1 MDYDELSAAF
11 LAEPSAGRP
20 APRIPTGAARSLR
33 DAAEPLATIGFWGK
47 PAYAAMEAQGLEFL
61 TGYVWG
67 RAAPMGEPTAPVV
80 VAAFGV
86 FEPGLVAQL
95 YQQARGIASR
105 ADVLAARE
113 RGAVESLHEVLGD
126 VPTGEVETAVAQL
139 RRATDVAVADVA
151 GRPLVAGLASL
162 DWPDDAWGSLWHAL
176 NILREYRGDTHQAA
190 NVAAGLTGV
199 QMNLVTEYWV
209 GWEPRAYAGTRGW
222 APEVMDAADADLR
235 ERGWLAD
242 GALTATGQAER
253 DRIERVTDEAMA
265 RVLAPIGDDVAALTQ
280 QLDGWSNRIVA
291 AGAAPSDPY
300 KRVSG

>member
-1 MDYDELSAAF
+1 MDHTELTAAF
-11 LAEPSAGRP
+11 LAPPPPGRP
-20 APRIPTGAARSLR
+20 APRVPAGPARALR
-33 DAAEPLATIGFWGK
+33 DAAEPLATINFWGR
-47 PAYAAMEAQGLEFL
+47 PAYAAVEALGLEFL
-61 TGYVWG
+61 TGYVWA

-86 FEPGLVAQL
+86 FEPGLVTSL
-95 YQQARGIASR
+95 YDQARGTATR

-113 RGAVESLHEVLGD
+113 QGAVESLHELLGD
-126 VPTGEVETAVAQL
+126 VPTSEVETAVAQL

-162 DWPDDAWGSLWHAL
+162 AWPTDPWGQLWHAVT
-176 NILREYRGDTHQAA
+176 ILREHRGDTHQAA
-190 NVAAGLTGV
+190 NVAAGLSGV
-199 QMNLVTEYWV
+199 QMNLVTEYWI

-222 APEVMDAADADLR
+222 SPEVMDAADADLR

-242 GALTATGQAER
+242 GELTAAGRAER
-253 DRIERVTDEAMA
+253 DRIEQATDDAMD
-265 RVLAPIGDDVAALTQ
+265 RVLAPIGTDLAALTA

>member
-11 LAEPSAGRP
+11 LAEPAAGRP

-47 PAYAAMEAQGLEFL
+47 PAYAAMEALGLEFL

-67 RAAPMGEPTAPVV
+67 RTAPMGEPTAPVV

-86 FEPGLVAQL
+86 FEPGLVTSL
-95 YQQARGIASR
+95 YDQARGIASR
-105 ADVLAARE
+105 DDVLAARE
-113 RGAVESLHEVLGD
+113 KGAVESLHEVLGD
-126 VPTGEVETAVAQL
+126 VPTSEVETAVAQL
-139 RRATDVAVADVA
+139 RRATDVAVADVV

-162 DWPDDAWGSLWHAL
+162 EWPADPWGQLWHAL

-190 NVAAGLTGV
+190 NVAAGLSGV
-199 QMNLVTEYWV
+199 QMNLVTEYWI
-209 GWEPRAYAGTRGW
+209 GWEPRAYAGTRAW
-222 APEVMDAADADLR
+222 SPEVMDAADADLR

-242 GALTATGQAER
+242 GELTATGRAER
-253 DRIERVTDEAMA
+253 DRIEQVTDEAMA
-265 RVLAPIGDDVAALTQ
+265 RVLAPIGADLEALTA
-280 QLDGWSNRIVA
+280 QLDGWSNRVVA

>member
-1 MDYDELSAAF
+1 
-11 LAEPSAGRP
+11 
-20 APRIPTGAARSLR
+20 
-33 DAAEPLATIGFWGK
+33 
-47 PAYAAMEAQGLEFL
+47 
-61 TGYVWG
+61 
-67 RAAPMGEPTAPVV
+67 
-80 VAAFGV
+80 
-86 FEPGLVAQL
+86 
-95 YQQARGIASR
+95 
-105 ADVLAARE
+105 
-113 RGAVESLHEVLGD
+113 
-126 VPTGEVETAVAQL
+126 VAQL
-139 RRATDVAVADVA
+139 RRATDLAVADVV

-162 DWPDDAWGSLWHAL
+162 EWPADPWGQLWHAL
-176 NILREYRGDTHQAA
+176 NILREHRGDTHQAA

-253 DRIERVTDEAMA
+253 DRIEQVTDEAMA
-265 RVLAPIGDDVAALTQ
+265 RVLAPIGDDVAALTA